1 MDVILAF
8 LVGVVYQADML
19 LMESRQMIGLL
30 AAFLAAVLA
39 ARLGWHGT
47 DRVLT
52 CGAAPRR
59 TDRPGAAPRR
69 ASRRWLRWAPR
80 DWRGQGGSPP
90 GSERWSGHR
99 APG

>member
-1 MDVILAF
+1 MDVVLAF

-52 CGAAPRR
+52 
-59 TDRPGAAPRR
+59 
-69 ASRRWLRWAPR
+69 
-80 DWRGQGGSPP
+80 WRGR
-90 GSERWSGHR
+90 SEED
-99 APG
+99 